1 MRHTSKVCRIS
12 CFSLQALYDA
22 LGADQL
28 MFGSDGGSFHPAVVA
43 NYLRRVRALRA
54 PAQDVEKILGLNA
67 ARFLGIDA

>member
-1 MRHTSKVCRIS
+1 
-12 CFSLQALYDA
+12 
-22 LGADQL
+22 

-54 PAQDVEKILGLNA
+54 PADDIEKVLGLNA